1 MSEVKRGGKLS
12 FKDQLRQNDKSLQH
26 YAALTGKPVPA
37 EWLNNVPDAKPRAP
51 RQASTEPTEHE
62 HQKNLIHWW
71 GLQSKAWGYSRLSLF
86 AIPNSQALVQYATN
100 PAAYIN
106 YLRVE
111 GFRDGIPD
119 LMLAIP
125 SGDYH
130 GAFLELKRVGKSVV
144 SDEQHAYQ
152 ALMTANGYYACI
164 AYGFEDAQSHITRYL
179 NKNWTRT

>member
-12 FKDQLRQNDKSLQH
+12 FKDQLRQNDKSQRH

-51 RQASTEPTEHE
+51 RQPSLIPLEHDE
-62 HQKNLIHWW
+62 QKALCAWW
-71 GLQSKAWGYSRLSLF
+71 GIQCKAWGYTREMLF
-86 AIPNSQALVQYATN
+86 SIPNAQPLMRFATN
-100 PAAYIN
+100 PNAFIS

-111 GFRDGIPD
+111 GFRDGVPD

-125 SGDYH
+125 CGEYH
-130 GAFLELKRVGKSVV
+130 GLFCEMKRTKGSVV
-144 SDEQHAYQ
+144 AEDQDDYKTLLLSQ
-152 ALMTANGYYACI
+152 GYYACI
-164 AYGFEDAQSHITRYL
+164 AYGFEDAKSHITRYL